1 MYGEKSGR
9 FAQAFPIY
17 RAGGEQQCAFPS
29 VSTGDSLDWKEPTP
43 EEITK
48 KVTSGVKSG
57 SIVLF
62 HNDLENTTQA
72 LPQVLEQLSGEG
84 YEFVPV
90 SELIYTGDYTIDAN
104 GMQIPTV
111 QSSSVITPENAG
123 EVLAQNADR
132 LKAAGFTDEQID
144 RAEQAVKSGAELPE
158 VIAQVIAGAEG
169 DAAEVSV
176 GAVSSQV
183 KDEKQM
189 PLIK

>member
-1 MYGEKSGR
+1 M
-9 FAQAFPIY
+9 
-17 RAGGEQQCAFPS
+17 
-29 VSTGDSLDWKEPTP
+29 
-43 EEITK
+43 
-48 KVTSGVKSG
+48 TSGVKSG

-123 EVLAQNADR
+123 EVLAQNSDR
-132 LKAAGFTDEQID
+132 LKAAGFTDEQIAQ
-144 RAEQAVKSGAELPE
+144 AEQAVKSGAELPE
-158 VIAQVIAGAEG
+158 VIEQVIAGTEG

-183 KDEKQM
+183 KDEEQM

>member
-1 MYGEKSGR
+1 M
-9 FAQAFPIY
+9 
-17 RAGGEQQCAFPS
+17 
-29 VSTGDSLDWKEPTP
+29 
-43 EEITK
+43 
-48 KVTSGVKSG
+48 TSGVKSG

-90 SELIYTGDYTIDAN
+90 SELIYSGDYTIDPN

-123 EVLAQNADR
+123 EVLAQNSDR

-158 VIAQVIAGAEG
+158 VIAQVIAGTES

-176 GAVSSQV
+176 GAVSSHE
-183 KDEKQM
+183 KDEK
-189 PLIK
+189 

>member
-1 MYGEKSGR
+1 M
-9 FAQAFPIY
+9 
-17 RAGGEQQCAFPS
+17 
-29 VSTGDSLDWKEPTP
+29 
-43 EEITK
+43 
-48 KVTSGVKSG
+48 TSGVKSG

-90 SELIYTGDYTIDAN
+90 SELIYSGDYTIDAN

-158 VIAQVIAGAEG
+158 VIAQVIAGTEG

>member
-1 MYGEKSGR
+1 M
-9 FAQAFPIY
+9 
-17 RAGGEQQCAFPS
+17 
-29 VSTGDSLDWKEPTP
+29 
-43 EEITK
+43 
-48 KVTSGVKSG
+48 TSGVKSG

-176 GAVSSQV
+176 GAVSPQV